1 MALLDLAREV
11 QRVVSTATDAE
22 LTLLIDAAIAE
33 LRRVGIREEL
43 LNPDDMDPLAK
54 MAVMMHV
61 KASYG
66 HDDDESD
73 RWWSRF
79 HYFVTALM
87 NSTANVCDD
96 YEDTSSASET
106 DSETDTNADGDTES
120 GDTP

>member
-66 HDDDESD
+66 HDDGESD

-79 HYFVTALM
+79 QYWVTALM

-96 YEDTSSASET
+96 YEATTDEAGGSDGET
-106 DSETDTNADGDTES
+106 PTEPTEG

>member
-43 LNPDDMDPLAK
+43 LNPEDMDPLAK

-79 HYFVTALM
+79 QYWVTALM

-96 YEDTSSASET
+96 YGSTTDGVGGSDEET
-106 DSETDTNADGDTES
+106 PTEPTEGGDE
-120 GDTP
+120 P

>member
-66 HDDDESD
+66 HDDAESD

-79 HYFVTALM
+79 QHWVTALM

-96 YEDTSSASET
+96 YGSTTDEAGGSDEET
-106 DSETDTNADGDTES
+106 PPEPAEG